1 MRSLTNRLALLFAA
15 IVLAVLLVVY
25 LYVVPPL
32 QSSLRDQQ
40 LKSLADAAERYSGP
54 IMRAIERRDSS
65 AASMLMGAHIE
76 KAKHRLLERMAAD
89 PKPDIGKG

>member
-15 IVLAVLLVVY
+15 ITLTVLLVVY

-40 LKSLADAAERYSGP
+40 LSSLASAAERYSGP
-54 IMRAIERRDSS
+54 ISQAVNQGVASKRIAALVRA
-65 AASMLMGAHIE
+65 AG
-76 KAKHRLLERMAAD
+76 
-89 PKPDIGKG
+89 